1 MQRRANVLYLNNQF
15 YDAIHYSHNIMMQY
29 TTHTTTMQY
38 TTHTTWRCN
47 RRLTQLRC
55 NTLLTQ
61 HHPRTT
67 HALTCTLQQTAAQ
80 TFYTLTLKCTLQ
92 YTLLTHYPPTEF
104 QISNRRATV
113 LYSNT
118 HLYSAKYNFH
128 ALPTHLIVHCN
139 KPPRNRRVFTHSMCT
154 Q

>member
-1 MQRRANVLYLNNQF
+1 
-15 YDAIHYSHNIMMQY
+15 MMQY

-38 TTHTTWRCN
+38 TTHTTLRCN
-47 RRLTQLRC
+47 TLLTQLRC

-61 HHPRTT
+61 HYPRTI
-67 HALTCTLQQTAAQ
+67 HALTCTLQQTTAQ
-80 TFYTLTLKCTLQ
+80 NFSTLTLKYTLQ
-92 YTLLTHYPPTEF
+92 YTLLTHYPHTEF
-104 QISNRRATV
+104 YVSMHRCTTV
-113 LYSNT
+113 LYSST

-139 KPPRNRRVFTHSMCT
+139 KLPRKHRVFTYSMCT